1 MGASAEEWRDDRSIQ
16 CKKEVKM
23 KMNGMNKVL
32 AVGIMALLISS
43 TGAIA
48 ATLDSDDAAIVKDIT
63 TLGTCDDAPDLA
75 GYEEFHEVVS
85 DASPDVVKD
94 VTKSDY
100 IQTRGL
106 HSYSDSDWLTPGQ
119 SWIRYTLDIGPGY
132 ERIESWLTHEDS
144 DCDVL
149 LRLVDPD
156 DIVVDSDSG
165 GWFSGTKRHVKH
177 TSSELKQ
184 GTWKIDVIGEEL
196 DADGTQYDI
205 TIEWES

>member
-1 MGASAEEWRDDRSIQ
+1 
-16 CKKEVKM
+16 
-23 KMNGMNKVL
+23 MNGMNKMLAIGIIVL
-32 AVGIMALLISS
+32 LVIS
-43 TGAIA
+43 TGAVA
-48 ATLDSDDAAIVKDIT
+48 ATLNSDDAAIVKDIT
-63 TLGTCDDAPDLA
+63 TLGTYNDAPDLA

-94 VTKSDY
+94 VTKSDHN
-100 IQTRGL
+100 QTRGL
-106 HSYSDSDWLTPGQ
+106 HSYSDSDWLTPDR
-119 SWIRYTLDIGPGY
+119 SWIQYTLNIGPGY
-132 ERIESWLTHEDS
+132 ERIEAWLTYEDS

-156 DIVVDSDSG
+156 GIVVDSDSG
-165 GWFSGTKRHVKH
+165 GWLSGTNRHVKH
-177 TSSELKQ
+177 MSSELKQ